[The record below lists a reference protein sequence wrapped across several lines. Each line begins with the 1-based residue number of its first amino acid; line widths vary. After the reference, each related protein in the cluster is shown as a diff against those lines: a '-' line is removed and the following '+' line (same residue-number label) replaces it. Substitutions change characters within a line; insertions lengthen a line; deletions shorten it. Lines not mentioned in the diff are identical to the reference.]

1 MTLPSG
7 SALQRNVSK
16 AVLRDATGGEFTFEY
31 NPTEISLSHNAEG
44 LSDPVGHDTK
54 KDDHSIVSSIATRGS
69 TRLVMATLTFT
80 GWDIQQKI
88 DLLLEWVQEQ
98 SANRQDGTTEQ
109 GKRPRLRFR
118 WGAKGAG
125 FDYEVELMRFDCT
138 YTRFSRNGRPIRA
151 EVRNL
156 TLHVLSH
163 DGAAS
168 AAGTGSAGP
177 QAVVGGGPA
186 GLPPGTRTNPN
197 TDPTRLMLKQGAR

>member
-1 MTLPSG
+1 MTVPTG

-16 AVLRDATGGEFTFEY
+16 AVLRGLSGGEFAFEY

-69 TRLVMATLTFT
+69 TRLVMAPLTFT

-88 DLLLEWVQEQ
+88 DLLLEWVQEK

-109 GKRPRLRFR
+109 GKRPRLYFQ

-163 DGAAS
+163 GSATPAAATGGATPEA
-168 AAGTGSAGP
+168 AAGN
-177 QAVVGGGPA
+177 GPA
-186 GLPPGTRTNPN
+186 GLPPGTPADPN
-197 TDPTRLMLKQGAR
+197 ADPTRTLLKQGGQ